1 MKFIPKLFLI
11 FIKIF
16 LIVLIIYLFLNNSS
30 VQYEINQ
37 VVDSWLKIVVP
48 SISISYISSSFIY
61 NYPLVSLILYPILK
75 PVFHFEN
82 QKACSLYLISII
94 IGEPSITKLIINA
107 QTNNEIS
114 INEANRLMR
123 FTSFISPIFLIKM
136 LGYEVGVTTI
146 IIELLVSLMIGFFS
160 NNNYFENKHQECHSF
175 LDVYFNIIN
184 DLPRL
189 LLGILA
195 SMIVITIFKSI
206 FKSIMLSN
214 FLEITS
220 GLLNL
225 ITLSNS
231 LIKFMLIQLLIST
244 CGIAIIMQVYWLIR
258 KTHIS
263 MLNFIKYRFV
273 SVILTSICTLIIYLI
288 ILFI

>member
-107 QTNNEIS
+107 ETNNEIS

-123 FTSFISPIFLIKM
+123 FTSFISPIFLIKV

-195 SMIVITIFKSI
+195 
-206 FKSIMLSN
+206 
-214 FLEITS
+214 
-220 GLLNL
+220 
-225 ITLSNS
+225 
-231 LIKFMLIQLLIST
+231 
-244 CGIAIIMQVYWLIR
+244 
-258 KTHIS
+258 
-263 MLNFIKYRFV
+263 
-273 SVILTSICTLIIYLI
+273 
-288 ILFI
+288 